1 VTKKKKARGEN
12 PRVSPEF
19 AGGGLS
25 AVLGKKQ
32 AAPVDETAPSA
43 TDWTIFGVDTVAQM
57 AAENAANR
65 AGQSLGQWLS
75 KLIDETLAD
84 GK

>member
-1 VTKKKKARGEN
+1 VTRNKKARGQN

-19 AGGGLS
+19 ASDGLGAALAKKGG
-25 AVLGKKQ
+25 ATT
-32 AAPVDETAPSA
+32 AAATPE

-75 KLIDETLAD
+75 ELIDETLAER
-84 GK
+84 K